1 MKINALLHPL
11 LPRDNSHR
19 WNRTRGKRVAPGF
32 TFIVTRELYGKDRG
46 EREGTLVAL
55 GVRGRMRKRGFKP
68 VFTLGK
74 I

>member
-1 MKINALLHPL
+1 MKINVLLHPL

-46 EREGTLVAL
+46 EREGTLAHWECEK
-55 GVRGRMRKRGFKP
+55 MRKRGFKP